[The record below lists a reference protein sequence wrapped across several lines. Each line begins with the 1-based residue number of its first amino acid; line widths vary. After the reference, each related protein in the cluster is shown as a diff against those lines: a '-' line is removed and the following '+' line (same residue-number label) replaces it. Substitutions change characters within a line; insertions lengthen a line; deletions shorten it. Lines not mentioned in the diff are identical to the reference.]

1 MPSNKSLLSMRHG
14 KLLPIGT
21 AVRTVIGRTRYQRVY
36 SPAKEY
42 HMHANLFIPVV
53 VPCCDQAPLIASV
66 IGGLPRGTQARETK
80 GGSAW

>member
-42 HMHANLFIPVV
+42 PMYANLSIAVV
-53 VPCCDQAPLIASV
+53 VPCYNEAPVIASLLE
-66 IGGLPRGTQARETK
+66 GLPRGTQARETK